1 MMKKETY
8 SAYCEILKDELIPA
22 LGCTEPIAIAYAS
35 ALSSSLLEE
44 DPERIDIFVSP
55 NIIKNVKSV
64 IVPNTNGEKGI
75 DTAVAAGIVSS
86 RSDKAL
92 EILNYLKEEDIKK
105 IKDFKK
111 KTKINIKQ
119 SPKPYVF
126 SIIVN
131 SFGKN
136 HNSSVE
142 IAGFHTNVI
151 KIQKDG
157 AVIKNLE
164 YSEKG
169 NEKKN
174 HDCLNIKDIV
184 EFASIVSLEDVR
196 EIIERQIDYN
206 MKIANEGLTGKWGAS
221 IGKILLSSCGKDIH
235 NKARSYAAAAAD
247 ARMNGSRLP
256 VIINS
261 GSGNQG
267 ITVSVPVICF
277 AEEEKKSREELIRA
291 LVVSNLVAIHLKTG
305 IGSLSAYCGAT
316 SAASASS
323 AGIMYLNGGREKEVS
338 HVVVNSLAIAS
349 GMICDGAKASC
360 AAKIASAVG
369 AALIGY
375 EMYRNNKEFYG
386 GDGIV
391 EKGVEN
397 TINNV
402 GKLASVGMR
411 ETDKTI
417 IEIMTKDC
425 YI

>member
-1 MMKKETY
+1 MMTKETY
-8 SAYCEILKDELIPA
+8 SEYCEILKDELKPA

-35 ALSSSLLEE
+35 AFSASLLEE
-44 DPERIDIFVSP
+44 DPEKIEIFVSP

-75 DTAVAAGIVSS
+75 ETAVAAGIISS
-86 RSDKAL
+86 RYDKVL
-92 EILNYLKEEDIKK
+92 EILNYLKEEDIEK
-105 IKDFKK
+105 IKEFKK
-111 KTKINIKQ
+111 KTLINVKQ
-119 SPKPYVF
+119 SDRPYIF

-131 SFGKN
+131 SYSKN

-151 KIQKDG
+151 RMQKDG
-157 AVIKNLE
+157 IAIKNVKYE
-164 YSEKG
+164 ENK

-174 HDCLNIKDIV
+174 YDKLNIKDIV
-184 EFASIVSLEDVR
+184 EFASVVSLDDVR
-196 EIIERQIDYN
+196 ETIERQIEYN
-206 MKIANEGLTGKWGAS
+206 MRIASEGLSGKWGAC
-221 IGKILLSSCGKDIH
+221 IGSILLSSCGNGIH
-235 NKARSYAAAAAD
+235 NKARSYAAAGAD
-247 ARMNGSRLP
+247 ARMNGSGLP

-267 ITVSVPVICF
+267 ITVSVPVIVF

-316 SAASASS
+316 SASCAAS
-323 AGIMYLNGGREKEVS
+323 AGIMFLNGGREKEVS
-338 HVVVNSLAIAS
+338 HVIVNSLAIAS

-360 AAKIASAVG
+360 AAKIASAVES
-369 AALIGY
+369 ALIGY

-397 TINNV
+397 TIKNV

-417 IEIMTKDC
+417 IEIMTKPCD
-425 YI
+425 I